1 MDVSKEVP
9 IDGPVTDRHAPAT
22 DNVTTWT
29 LAEVLTNALLKEKTH
44 ADPTQ
49 RDTWAK
55 SHMYLPILMH
65 GGAGMTPCARPPR
78 CSRL

>member
-49 RDTWAK
+49 LDTWAR
-55 SHMYLPILMH
+55 SHI
-65 GGAGMTPCARPPR
+65 PPNMPYR
-78 CSRL
+78 R